1 MKGLRLGKPPLSY
14 PYLAKMQKR
23 EQVLFL
29 ETRGFLF
36 CKNNIWPSYWPGAKG
51 CGKAKFSIIYD
62 IDNSFNGWEIKV

>member
-1 MKGLRLGKPPLSY
+1 
-14 PYLAKMQKR
+14 MQKR